1 MKKIRICVCSL
12 ILFLAQY
19 VVCAHGYDI
28 DVREI
33 MRKAA
38 KTFEKKYAGNYV
50 CGMDYRKVVSSGEAT
65 VQLVALKGI
74 WASFNHSL
82 KIPKYFWDDPNQMGC
97 FIPVDLLCSDVCF
110 KENGLVIPTPTTV
123 QRTGMDGIK
132 EFDVNF
138 SNTVT
143 LSSLDLKRSIELYS
157 PLNVR
162 QIDNFECDRMLSDNG
177 QLYIPVTTEHI
188 KFNKYMKGKVFR
200 NFWKNAHTFISLD
213 IDSVST
219 SGFMFGKYPAI
230 YRKRHIPAFSDYD
243 FAIAENRIYVT
254 FEADPLIYVMD
265 LQGNGIGSFG
275 VADKNIAASYPS
287 SHSFEDYEMNSGKLK
302 SEYGYYDRIY
312 ADGRYIMRT
321 CRRDDGTWV
330 MQVYNP
336 ANELVALY
344 DVGSRIEIIGQYDG
358 LYYAVC
364 GVDMENEKF
373 MLLRFKL

>member
-1 MKKIRICVCSL
+1 MRTKQWLLLFAFGLCACNTGNGIREDLPEIEKLQADSIFIDASYTSLSGQWIMKDSLLLSLDKYIVGIKVFDRNGHYVKQHIRQGRGPNEMIQPAWITALDNVS
-12 ILFLAQY
+12 
-19 VVCAHGYDI
+19 
-28 DVREI
+28 
-33 MRKAA
+33 
-38 KTFEKKYAGNYV
+38 GN
-50 CGMDYRKVVSSGEAT
+50 
-65 VQLVALKGI
+65 
-74 WASFNHSL
+74 
-82 KIPKYFWDDPNQMGC
+82 
-97 FIPVDLLCSDVCF
+97 
-110 KENGLVIPTPTTV
+110 LVIMDNS
-123 QRTGMDGIK
+123 GMLLQMD
-132 EFDVNF
+132 DNF
-138 SNTVT
+138 EIVSNTKYPWFT
-143 LSSLDLKRSIELYS
+143 MLSESFGIEDVEYLMYN
-157 PLNVR
+157 P
-162 QIDNFECDRMLSDNG
+162 DPEAKEMYEYNFECDRMLSDNG

-188 KFNKYMKGKVFR
+188 KFNKYMKGKVSR

-275 VADKNIAASYPS
+275 VADKNIAASYPT

-373 MLLRFKL
+373 MLIRFKL